1 MNWKTILF
9 NLLVIV
15 LLAIIPTILGESL
28 NNKIYITYLV
38 TIIILSA
45 FLQIFIKNI
54 EEDKA
59 KITDLEAEISS
70 LDKRYNSSILSLK
83 AKGISYFDVAILP
96 LFYQNPRINTEYKVR
111 IFVNSKDTMT
121 KPPELI
127 LSSEK
132 NLEIR
137 RTNTKID
144 RYFHNENHFFL
155 LNQTLER
162 QSENK
167 YYYYEFDITFKE
179 PGENNFKLL
188 AESKELKSEIS
199 NSFFLH

>member
-9 NLLVIV
+9 NLIVIV
-15 LLAIIPTILGESL
+15 LLAIVPTLLGESL

-38 TIIILSA
+38 AIIILSTL
-45 FLQIFIKNI
+45 LQILIKNI

-59 KITDLEAEISS
+59 KISDLEAEISS

-83 AKGISYFDVAILP
+83 AKGISYFDVALLP
-96 LFYQNPRINTEYKVR
+96 LFFQNPRINTEYKVR
-111 IFVNSKDTMT
+111 VFVNSKDTMT

-137 RTNTKID
+137 RTNTNID

-155 LNQTLER
+155 LNKTLER

-179 PGENNFKLL
+179 PGENTFKLL

-199 NSFFLH
+199 NSFFLQ